1 MARRRPR
8 SLLLRR
14 GTRAA
19 PPPPLM
25 YSCPGYGYGSGLPS
39 PTPSDEDPEHF
50 KPPGYDPLPEFSSPP
65 AAVPLDAPKPRLVI
79 NLLPKVKTE
88 EIEAAAPTLALLA
101 RRDLNLP
108 ALEVEEEERQVAAR
122 PSALPTLS
130 PEARVLLRRFASAM
144 AVRPA
149 GARAGTWSPEAL
161 GLTGRVADLRP
172 MRPPPNSPPP
182 LRRGRA
188 AAEGAGRGHRRGA
201 GPSTGDLGV
210 EAFGVVPNLSSGRS
224 FFLTGMLQPVPTQ
237 ATDQNRPRLLS
248 LVMCS
253 TNIILF
259 VLDILIRRT
268 PSLYFLA
275 EDLYG
280 FCKSIS

>member
-1 MARRRPR
+1 MPQEAAAAPNAVDEQVAAGVGIEYEDEASASNITTDATELPPPPPVYAPMEWMLAGPSAGWLVDDPDRYF
-8 SLLLRR
+8 SDEEL
-14 GTRAA
+14 AA

-88 EIEAAAPTLALLA
+88 EIEAAAPTLALPA

-108 ALEVEEEERQVAAR
+108 ALEVEEEEHQVAAR
-122 PSALPTLS
+122 PSALPTPS

-149 GARAGTWSPEAL
+149 GTRAGTWSPEAL

-172 MRPPPNSPPP
+172 HE
-182 LRRGRA
+182 A
-188 AAEGAGRGHRRGA
+188 APQLPSSSAEGPRR
-201 GPSTGDLGV
+201 
-210 EAFGVVPNLSSGRS
+210 R
-224 FFLTGMLQPVPTQ
+224 
-237 ATDQNRPRLLS
+237 
-248 LVMCS
+248 
-253 TNIILF
+253 
-259 VLDILIRRT
+259 
-268 PSLYFLA
+268 
-275 EDLYG
+275 
-280 FCKSIS
+280 